1 MVLGRL
7 GALSAVWGTSAL
19 YLVPNAGAY
28 PAKDGRGVVNF
39 APNPTPRRLLL
50 PPAARPRPSGVALEA
65 VRPARPRVMCI
76 VPASDLPEKGP
87 GVELKIN
94 ILFRD
99 ARLWPL
105 YPFIYLL
112 CNRPD

>member
-1 MVLGRL
+1 MPPRHTFSSLGTGILRSVTCTKPRSR
-7 GALSAVWGTSAL
+7 GLSYS
-19 YLVPNAGAY
+19 P
-28 PAKDGRGVVNF
+28 
-39 APNPTPRRLLL
+39 PTPRRLL